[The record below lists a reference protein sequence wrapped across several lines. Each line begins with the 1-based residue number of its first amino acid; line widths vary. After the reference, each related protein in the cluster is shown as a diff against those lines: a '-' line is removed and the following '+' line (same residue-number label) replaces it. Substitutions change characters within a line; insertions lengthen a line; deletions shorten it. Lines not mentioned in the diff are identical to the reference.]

1 MNVWSSL
8 WQLIRFQPWRYLIDA
23 LLWVGFYVLLVIPG
37 LIARTFFDLLTGQ
50 AEVSIGLWG
59 LISLLVAS
67 QVTRTIIVF
76 PSAAVDVT
84 FRMNNAALLHKNL
97 LTWILERPGARAI
110 PSSPGEAISRL
121 RDDVDEIGMFIGRP
135 LFLDFLGAAIFAS
148 ISLMIMLTINT
159 MITLVVFVPLVG
171 IVAAAHIASTRL
183 QHYRRASRQATGNV
197 TGFIGEIFGA
207 IQAVKVAHATQ
218 PVIARFRELNEERR
232 KSTLQDR
239 LFSEVLSSIFRNT
252 TTLGTG
258 LILLLASQAIQHGT
272 FTIGDFA
279 LFVYNLQWIT
289 LFMDTFGRVLANYQQ
304 VGVSFTR
311 LATLMEGT
319 QPESLIKH
327 GPIHLHGP
335 LPDLPVPQD
344 VDRDRLEVLH
354 VSNLTYRYPE
364 TERGIHNVSL
374 DLQRGTFTV
383 ITGRIGSGKTTLLR
397 ALLGLVPKETGTICW
412 NGRVLDQPAR
422 WFVPPHSA
430 YTPQMPHLFSET
442 VKQNILQGLPEAG
455 VDLLGAIH
463 MAVLEADL
471 EAMDEGLD
479 TLVGPRGVRLSGGQ
493 AQCTA
498 AARMF
503 VRNPELLVCD
513 DLSSALDVETER
525 LLWQRV
531 FARRDVTCLVV
542 SHRHAALQRADHI
555 IVLRD
560 GQIEA
565 EGKLEHVLMTSP
577 ELQRLWHHERN
588 DSQT

>member
-344 VDRDRLEVLH
+344 VDRDRLEVLN

-493 AQCTA
+493 AQRTA

-577 ELQRLWHHERN
+577 ELQHLWHHERN